1 MGNEEKVGEK
11 SDDRKKS
18 NNQAKRPEHT
28 SKTNIDPKIEN
39 LEQLFIQLINSLLQ
53 KEGGNKIMAEALL
66 QDESEEL
73 FKIKILFAQ

>member
-18 NNQAKRPEHT
+18 NNQAKRPEQT
-28 SKTNIDPKIEN
+28 PKTNIDPEIEK
-39 LEQLFIQLINSLLQ
+39 ERLFIQLINSLLQ